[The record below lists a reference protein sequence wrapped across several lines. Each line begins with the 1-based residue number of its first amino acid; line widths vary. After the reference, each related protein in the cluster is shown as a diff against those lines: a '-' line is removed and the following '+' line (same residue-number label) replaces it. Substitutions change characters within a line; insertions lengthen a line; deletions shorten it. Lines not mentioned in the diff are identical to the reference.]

1 MNRLFLPYNI
11 CIEYHQARINLFGN
25 KNEHICLVTK
35 KKKTVLPYHM
45 VLMWIFKTASDNL
58 LFYYDIILKCFMY

>member
-35 KKKTVLPYHM
+35 KKKNTCPPLPHGAD
-45 VLMWIFKTASDNL
+45 V
-58 LFYYDIILKCFMY
+58 DIQNC